1 MDLGKICI
9 VLVRPEESRNIGA
22 ACRSLANNDIADLRI
37 VGKKSDYDDAA
48 VRTLALHASDIWE
61 SARFFSSITE
71 ATADCTL
78 SAGTTRRRGK
88 NRKGKLLFPEE
99 FAGKA
104 ADICN
109 AQGTVAAVFG
119 NERTGLTD
127 EELAEC
133 TLGVTIPSSERFA
146 SLNLSHAVQ
155 IICYA
160 LFREK
165 HCGIAGYTPLP
176 LSRIDT
182 TVSLI
187 ADNLQK
193 IGFFSVTGRRDMEKF
208 WRALLSRA
216 ALSEGEAKYMEKI
229 FTKAAG
235 LSSRN
240 KINNRI
246 KIKHN

>member
-1 MDLGKICI
+1 MYFMDLGKICI

-22 ACRSLANNDIADLRI
+22 ACRALANNDIADLRI
-37 VGKKSDYDDAA
+37 VGKKSDYEDGA
-48 VRTLALHASDIWE
+48 VRTLALHAADIWE
-61 SARFFSSITE
+61 SARFFRSITD

-88 NRKGKLLFPEE
+88 NRKGKLLLPEE
-99 FAGKA
+99 FAAKA

-160 LFREK
+160 LFRKK
-165 HCGIAGYTPLP
+165 HCGITGYTPLP
-176 LSRIDT
+176 LSRIDE
-182 TVSLI
+182 TVSII

-193 IGFFSVTGRRDMEKF
+193 IGFFSVTGRRDMEYF
-208 WRALLSRA
+208 WRAILSRA
-216 ALSEGEAKYMEKI
+216 SLSEGEAQYLEKI

-235 LSSRN
+235 LASRN
-240 KINNRI
+240 KINN
-246 KIKHN
+246 

>member
-1 MDLGKICI
+1 MDLRKICI
-9 VLVRPEESRNIGA
+9 VLVRPEESRNIGS
-22 ACRSLANNDIADLRI
+22 ACRALANNDIADLRI
-37 VGKKSDYDDAA
+37 VGKKNDYDDAA
-48 VRTLALHASDIWE
+48 VRTLALHAADIWDG
-61 SARFFSSITE
+61 ARFFHSIAD

-88 NRKGKLLFPEE
+88 NRKGKLLLPEE
-99 FAGKA
+99 FAVKA
-104 ADICN
+104 ADISD

-193 IGFFSVTGRRDMEKF
+193 IGFFSVTGRRDMEHF
-208 WRALLSRA
+208 WRAILSRA
-216 ALSEGEAKYMEKI
+216 ALSEGEAKYLEKTFDKI
-229 FTKAAG
+229 AG
-235 LSSRN
+235 LASKN
-240 KINNRI
+240 FGIPDEK
-246 KIKHN
+246 